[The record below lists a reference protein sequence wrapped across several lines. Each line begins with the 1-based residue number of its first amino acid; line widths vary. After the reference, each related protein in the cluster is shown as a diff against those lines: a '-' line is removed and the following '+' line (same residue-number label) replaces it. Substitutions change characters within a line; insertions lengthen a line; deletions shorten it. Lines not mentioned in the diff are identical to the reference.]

1 MIKEKNYKD
10 VEIKM
15 VTEWPEREIINLYKA
30 GGWWKESDN
39 QLNIKKL
46 MQGSYAF
53 FVAINPCDGK
63 AVGMGRL
70 LSDGVSDAYIQ
81 DLVVLPKYRGYGIG
95 KRLVKKLIDLCLS
108 RKILWIGLISE
119 PGQNRFYTH
128 IGFNYLKDHVPMIY
142 DQKNG

>member
-1 MIKEKNYKD
+1 MVKETKFKD

-15 VTEWPEREIINLYKA
+15 VAKWPEREIINLYKA

-39 QLNIKKL
+39 QTNIKKL

-81 DLVVLPKYRGYGIG
+81 DLVVLPNYRGYGIG
-95 KRLVKKLIDLCLS
+95 KRLVKKLIDFCLS
-108 RKILWIGLISE
+108 KKISWIGLISE
-119 PGQNRFYTH
+119 PGQNRFYTP
-128 IGFNYLKDHVPMIY
+128 IGFNPLKDHVPMRY
-142 DQKNG
+142 CQKKE